1 MIPFN
6 DVEPNR
12 YTVFPFMT
20 IALITI
26 NLLIMGLENI
36 WLYQDFQRFVET
48 IFTFGLVPAAAL
60 QQQGGGAVSS
70 ITSLFL
76 HADIWHVLGNMVALW
91 VFGRRVEDACG
102 PWRFLFFYVTCG
114 LAAGIVFIAA
124 ESTSLRPVIGASGAV
139 YGIMGAYLVLYPQG
153 RIHTWFLFWVFRIR
167 AIFLVPYFLL
177 SEIPLAL
184 DSLLNAAQY
193 QTAHWAHMG
202 GFFGCL
208 LVFFFLR
215 PDAFYRYR
223 NELPL

>member
-1 MIPFN
+1 MFPLN

-20 IALITI
+20 VVIITI
-26 NLLIMGLENI
+26 NLVIMGLENI
-36 WLYQDFQRFVET
+36 MLQRQPMELT
-48 IFTFGLVPAAAL
+48 RLIFTYGLTPANVL
-60 QQQGGGAVSS
+60 QQQGGGAISAV
-70 ITSLFL
+70 TAMFL
-76 HADIWHVLGNMVALW
+76 HGDFWHVVGNMLALW

-102 PWRFLFFYVTCG
+102 PWRYLFFYLACG
-114 LAAGIVFIAA
+114 LTAKIFFVAADA
-124 ESTSLRPVIGASGAV
+124 SSLRPVIGASGAV
-139 YGIMGAYLVLYPQG
+139 YGLMGAYLVLYPQG
-153 RIHTWFLFWVFRIR
+153 RIHTWFLFWIFRVR

-177 SEIPLAL
+177 TEIPLAL
-184 DSLLNAAQY
+184 DSLLNATQY

>member
-1 MIPFN
+1 MFPLN

-20 IALITI
+20 VALITI
-26 NLLIMGLENI
+26 NLVIMGLENI
-36 WLYQDFQRFVET
+36 MLHREPMQLTRL
-48 IFTFGLVPAAAL
+48 IFIYGLTPANVL
-60 QQQGGGAVSS
+60 QQQGGGAVSAV
-70 ITSLFL
+70 TSMFL
-76 HADIWHVLGNMVALW
+76 HGDFWHVVGNMLALW

-102 PWRFLFFYVTCG
+102 PWRFLLFYLACG
-114 LAAGIVFIAA
+114 LTAKIFFVAADA
-124 ESTSLRPVIGASGAV
+124 SSLRPVIGASGAV
-139 YGIMGAYLVLYPQG
+139 YGLMGAYLVLYPQG
-153 RIHTWFLFWVFRIR
+153 RIHTWFLFWIFRVR

-184 DSLLNAAQY
+184 DSLLNATQY

>member
-1 MIPFN
+1 MIPLN
-6 DVEPNR
+6 DAEPNR

-20 IALITI
+20 VALITV
-26 NLLIMGLENI
+26 NLFIMGLENI
-36 WLYQDFQRFVET
+36 LIRLDVWQFIEM
-48 IFTFGLVPAAAL
+48 IFTYGLIPAATL
-60 QQQGGGAVSS
+60 QQKGGGAVSS
-70 ITSLFL
+70 VTSMFL
-76 HADIWHVLGNMVALW
+76 HADFWHVISNMLALW

-102 PWRFLFFYVTCG
+102 PWRFLLFYLTCG

-124 ESTSLRPVIGASGAV
+124 ESTSLRPAIGASGAV

-167 AIFLVPYFLL
+167 AVFLVPYFLL
-177 SEIPLAL
+177 TEIPNAL
-184 DSLLNAAQY
+184 DSLLYNTHY
-193 QTAHWAHMG
+193 QIAHWAHLG